1 MTDVFLDAESDNS
14 CSFFRQ
20 IVMESADAVV
30 AVTLDQKVVLFS
42 PAAEKLFGYSR
53 DEMIG
58 KPLDTLMPQ
67 RYRSDHAAKVE
78 EFHSKGN
85 SARYMGDRK
94 SHLSG
99 LRKDGT
105 ELLLGATIV
114 TVKTERGPIMVAM
127 VRDISERIEFQ
138 NELTRLASADPL
150 TGQLNRRAFLESF
163 EREWTRAFRYKTG
176 LSLLMF
182 DLDHFK
188 HINDA
193 YGHDVGDQVICRF
206 AELVR
211 ASLRD
216 IDIFGRWGG
225 EEFIAA
231 LPHTDIRAARS
242 VAERIRE
249 RIANQQF
256 QAEGH
261 APFYVTVSV
270 GMADIGAG
278 GIAHQQMIKFADNAL
293 YEAKN
298 AGRNQVVIWN
308 AVGGIRVC
316 GDSAGVS

>member
-1 MTDVFLDAESDNS
+1 MTDMFLGAESDSS

-42 PAAEKLFGYSR
+42 PSAQKLFGYSR

-67 RYRSDHAAKVE
+67 RYRGDHAEKLE
-78 EFHSKGN
+78 EFHSKGS
-85 SARYMGDRK
+85 SARYMGERK

-99 LRKDGT
+99 LHKDGT
-105 ELLLGATIV
+105 ELLLGATILTV
-114 TVKTERGPIMVAM
+114 TTERGPIMVAM
-127 VRDISERIEFQ
+127 LRDISERITFQ

-163 EREWTRAFRYKTG
+163 EREWSRAFRYKTG

-193 YGHDVGDQVICRF
+193 YGHDVGDLVICRF
-206 AELVR
+206 AELVHS
-211 ASLRD
+211 SLRD

-231 LPHTDIRAARS
+231 LPHTDIGTARS
-242 VAERIRE
+242 VAERMRE
-249 RIANQQF
+249 RIAHQQF
-256 QAEGH
+256 EAEGH
-261 APFYVTVSV
+261 EPFSVTVSI
-270 GMADIGAG
+270 GLADIGAG
-278 GIAHQQMIKFADNAL
+278 GTAHQQMIKFADNAL

-298 AGRNQVVIWN
+298 AGRNQVVLWN